1 MSNFQRNVLIL
12 KVHQHHAHDFEG
24 MSHLEGNVT
33 FRRVCHISFR
43 VCQTQ
48 NGRYVKI
55 ERSICQTQKG
65 MSNLGRYFKLRRTVC
80 HTQNGMSNLEW
91 IVTIRKV
98 HMSKLKRSVCQ
109 TQKDTYVKN
118 LERYVKLTKVCHTKE
133 GQFSNKRSSLFQQY
147 SKMRLG

>member
-109 TQKDTYVKN
+109 TQKDMSKTQKGMSN
-118 LERYVKLTKVCHTKE
+118 LQRYVTLRKVSSVINVAR
-133 GQFSNKRSSLFQQY
+133 FSSNIPK
-147 SKMRLG
+147 